1 MSYYYG
7 VDSSSISTLLG
18 SLSTS
23 SGSSSISSLS
33 SLASAVSDYASI
45 RNGSYGRLLK
55 AYYKN
60 ESTSSKTSTSESSTD
75 EDSKTKTE
83 AVSVRNAAADLKT
96 SVNKLTDKS
105 SDLFDKKE
113 VTGKDGVKTKDYDRD
128 SIYKAVKSFVDDY
141 NNTISASGD
150 SSNSSVLRKTSGM
163 VSLTKSMKN
172 VLEDVGISISSD
184 NKLSIDEKTFKESDM
199 STVKALFN
207 GVGSYGY
214 QIGSAASTIINSSNT
229 QIAQLSGSLY
239 TSTGSYG
246 NGFYSGSFYADYF

>member
-1 MSYYYG
+1 MSSFFYG
-7 VDSSSISTLLG
+7 VDAGSVGTLFSSLG
-18 SLSTS
+18 SNNS
-23 SGSSSISSLS
+23 SGISSMS
-33 SLASAVSDYASI
+33 FISDYASI
-45 RNGSYGRLLK
+45 KNGSYGKLLR

-60 ESTSSKTSTSESSTD
+60 DSTSSKTSTSKDSTD
-75 EDSKTKTE
+75 EDTKTKTE
-83 AVSVRNAAADLKT
+83 AVSVRNAAADLKS

-113 VTGKDGVKTKDYDRD
+113 VKGKDGVKTKDYDKD

-141 NNTISASGD
+141 NSTISAAGD
-150 SSNSSVLRKTSGM
+150 SNNNSVLRKTSGM
-163 VSLTKSMKN
+163 VSLTKTMKN
-172 VLEDVGISISSD
+172 VLDDVGISVSSD
-184 NKLSIDEKTFKESDM
+184 NSLSIDEKKFKESDM
-199 STVKALFN
+199 SIVKSLFN

-239 TSTGSYG
+239 TNTGSYG